1 MADQGDLA
9 AEQEQWLRDQALAR
23 RGIVSRVTEIPP
35 PHYGDGT
42 QAPQGGPNPRGE
54 R

>member
-9 AEQEQWLRDQALAR
+9 TDLEQRLRDQAVAR
-23 RGIVSRVTEIPP
+23 RGLASRVTEIPP
-35 PHYGDGT
+35 PHYGDD
-42 QAPQGGPNPRGE
+42 APERDGEQGGR